1 MRTIQPSITEDIVRN
16 LRAAYARAWVRI
28 KGTNREVLGL
38 VAEILLPIISL
49 GAYVILYR
57 TLGLPPSFGAAVII
71 GGTMIAFWTNVLWN
85 MSAQWFWEKE
95 VGNMEMY
102 LVAPVSRMAVL
113 LGMAMGGIVNTSI
126 RAAGILL
133 LGIFV
138 FQIPFQLHDVFAA
151 SLVFLLTVIALY
163 ALGMVFA
170 SLYMLYGREAWH
182 TNMLMQEPVYFLSG
196 SYFPTIYSSFI
207 PQVVQIGATLIP
219 MTIGLDAIRR
229 VTIRGDT
236 LAAIWPHLLG
246 LVVFI
251 AVLFPLAQRAL
262 SFMESLAKRE
272 GRLTL
277 RWQ

>member
-1 MRTIQPSITEDIVRN
+1 MKSIQPTLGEDIVRN
-16 LRAAYARAWVRI
+16 FRAAYARMWVRI
-28 KGTNREVLGL
+28 KGNNREVTWL
-38 VAEILLPIISL
+38 VAEISLPILSL
-49 GAYVILYR
+49 GAYVLLYR
-57 TLGLPPSFGAAVII
+57 TLGLPSRFGAAVII

-95 VGNMEMY
+95 TGNMEMY
-102 LVAPVSRMAVL
+102 LVAPVSRMAIL
-113 LGMAMGGIVNTSI
+113 LGMALGGIVNTSI

-133 LGIFV
+133 LGIYI
-138 FQIPFQLHDVFAA
+138 FQIPFQLHDIFAA
-151 SLVFLLTVIALY
+151 SAVFILTILALY

-207 PQVVQIGATLIP
+207 PILVQAAATLIP

-229 VTIRGDT
+229 VTIYGDT
-236 LAAIWPHLLG
+236 VSSIWLHIVA

-262 SFMESLAKRE
+262 RFMESLAKRE